1 MTRQALEAGRAHR
14 ITRRWRKDGTLVDVQ
29 MMFVPLRVDGEH
41 VGFYAIY
48 HDITELQRAR
58 EHAETVLA
66 SRRCSEDAEPAR
78 HHRDDLTEL
87 QRVVPYDSCSVQV
100 IQATAW

>member
-1 MTRQALEAGRAHR
+1 
-14 ITRRWRKDGTLVDVQ
+14 
-29 MMFVPLRVDGEH
+29 MFVPLRVDGEH

-66 SRRCSEDAEPAR
+66 VTQVLGKTLSL
-78 HHRDDLTEL
+78 RDTIETILTEL

-100 IQATAW
+100 IQSNRLVIVGADSRISEA